1 MKTIISVLAIVLCMG
16 ETSTTAWAEDSARIR
31 QLEDD
36 VKILK
41 QSIVKQGNRID
52 ILERQL
58 STTISPFNYN
68 KNLPTEGDT
77 SGGWHNL
84 TNWQRIK
91 HGMSERQ
98 VISILGQSTS
108 FTGLL
113 PNRTIYYRGK
123 VNGSF
128 VTGNI
133 DFDDDRVMRIHIPT
147 F

>member
-1 MKTIISVLAIVLCMG
+1 MKTIISVLAIVLCLG
-16 ETSTTAWAEDSARIR
+16 VTSTTAWADDFARIR

-36 VKILK
+36 VKLLK

-52 ILERQL
+52 TLERSL
-58 STTISPFNYN
+58 SNYN
-68 KNLPTEGDT
+68 KNLPTESDT
-77 SGGWHNL
+77 NDEWHNL
-84 TNWQRIK
+84 TNWQSIK

-108 FTGLL
+108 SIGLL
-113 PNRTIYYRGK
+113 PIRTIYYRGK

-133 DFDDDRVMRIHIPT
+133 VFDDGRVMAVSIPM

>member
-1 MKTIISVLAIVLCMG
+1 MKTIISVLAIVLCLG
-16 ETSTTAWAEDSARIR
+16 VTSITTWADDFARIR

-52 ILERQL
+52 TLERSL
-58 STTISPFNYN
+58 SNYN
-68 KNLPTEGDT
+68 KNLPTESDT
-77 SGGWHNL
+77 SDGWHNL
-84 TNWQRIK
+84 TNWQSIK

-108 FTGLL
+108 SIGLL
-113 PNRTIYYRGK
+113 PIRTIYYRGK

-133 DFDDDRVMRIHIPT
+133 VLDDGRVMAVSIPM

>member
-52 ILERQL
+52 TLERSL
-58 STTISPFNYN
+58 SNYN
-68 KNLPTEGDT
+68 KNLPTERDT
-77 SGGWHNL
+77 IGGWHNL

-113 PNRTIYYRGK
+113 PIRTIYYRGK

-133 DFDDDRVMRIHIPT
+133 VLDDGRVMAVSIPM

>member
-1 MKTIISVLAIVLCMG
+1 MKTIISVLAIVLCLG
-16 ETSTTAWAEDSARIR
+16 VTSTTAWADDFARIR

-36 VKILK
+36 VKLLK

-52 ILERQL
+52 TLERSL
-58 STTISPFNYN
+58 SNYN
-68 KNLPTEGDT
+68 KNLPTESDT
-77 SGGWHNL
+77 SDGWHNL
-84 TNWQRIK
+84 INWQSIK

-108 FTGLL
+108 SIGLL
-113 PNRTIYYRGK
+113 PIRTIYYRGK

-133 DFDDDRVMRIHIPT
+133 VFDDGRVMAVSIPM

>member
-1 MKTIISVLAIVLCMG
+1 MKTILPVLTMALFLGV
-16 ETSTTAWAEDSARIR
+16 TSITAWADDSARIR

-41 QSIVKQGNRID
+41 QSIVKQGNRINT
-52 ILERQL
+52 LERQL
-58 STTISPFNYN
+58 SKTISPSNYN
-68 KNLPTEGDT
+68 NKLPTEGDT

-84 TNWQRIK
+84 TNWQRIT

-133 DFDDDRVMRIHIPT
+133 DFEDDRVMRVHIPS

>member
-1 MKTIISVLAIVLCMG
+1 MKTILPVLTMALFLGV
-16 ETSTTAWAEDSARIR
+16 TSTTAWADDSARIR

-41 QSIVKQGNRID
+41 QSIVKQGNRINT
-52 ILERQL
+52 LERQL
-58 STTISPFNYN
+58 STTISPSNYN
-68 KNLPTEGDT
+68 NKLPTEGDT

-108 FTGLL
+108 FTSLL

-133 DFDDDRVMRIHIPT
+133 DFEDDRVMRVHIPL

>member
-1 MKTIISVLAIVLCMG
+1 MKTIISVLAIVLCLG
-16 ETSTTAWAEDSARIR
+16 VTSTTAWADDFARIR

-36 VKILK
+36 VKLLK

-52 ILERQL
+52 TLERSL
-58 STTISPFNYN
+58 SNYN
-68 KNLPTEGDT
+68 KNLPTESDT
-77 SGGWHNL
+77 SDGWHNL
-84 TNWQRIK
+84 TNWQSIK

-108 FTGLL
+108 SIGLL
-113 PNRTIYYRGK
+113 PIRTIYYRGK

-133 DFDDDRVMRIHIPT
+133 VLDDGRVMAVSIPM

>member
-1 MKTIISVLAIVLCMG
+1 MALCLG
-16 ETSTTAWAEDSARIR
+16 VTSTIAWADDSARIR

-52 ILERQL
+52 TLERHS
-58 STTISPFNYN
+58 STTTSPSNYN
-68 KNLPTEGDT
+68 KKLPTEDDT

-108 FTGLL
+108 FVGLL
-113 PNRTIYYRGK
+113 HNRTIYYRGK
-123 VNGSF
+123 VNDSF
-128 VTGNI
+128 VTGSI
-133 DFDDDRVMRIHIPT
+133 VLDGDRVMTVSIPK

>member
-1 MKTIISVLAIVLCMG
+1 MKTIISVLAIVLCLG
-16 ETSTTAWAEDSARIR
+16 VTSTTAWADDFARIR

-36 VKILK
+36 VKLLK

-52 ILERQL
+52 TLERSL
-58 STTISPFNYN
+58 PNYN
-68 KNLPTEGDT
+68 KNLPTESDT
-77 SGGWHNL
+77 SDGWHNL
-84 TNWQRIK
+84 INWQSIK

-108 FTGLL
+108 SIGLL
-113 PNRTIYYRGK
+113 PIRTIYYRGK

-133 DFDDDRVMRIHIPT
+133 VFDDGRVMAVSIPM

>member
-1 MKTIISVLAIVLCMG
+1 MKTIISVLAIVLCLG
-16 ETSTTAWAEDSARIR
+16 VTSTTAWADDFARIR

-36 VKILK
+36 VKLLK
-41 QSIVKQGNRID
+41 QSIVKQGNRIET
-52 ILERQL
+52 LERSL
-58 STTISPFNYN
+58 SNYN
-68 KNLPTEGDT
+68 KNLPTESDT
-77 SGGWHNL
+77 SDGWQNL
-84 TNWQRIK
+84 TNWQSIK

-108 FTGLL
+108 SIGLL
-113 PNRTIYYRGK
+113 PIRTIYYRGK

-133 DFDDDRVMRIHIPT
+133 VFDDGRVMAVSIPM

>member
-1 MKTIISVLAIVLCMG
+1 MKTIISVLAIVLCLG
-16 ETSTTAWAEDSARIR
+16 VTSITTWADDFARIR

-36 VKILK
+36 VKLLK

-52 ILERQL
+52 SLERSL
-58 STTISPFNYN
+58 SNYN
-68 KNLPTEGDT
+68 KNLPTESDT
-77 SGGWHNL
+77 SDGWHNL
-84 TNWQRIK
+84 TNWQSIK

-108 FTGLL
+108 SIGLL
-113 PNRTIYYRGK
+113 PIRTIYYRGK

-128 VTGNI
+128 VNGNI
-133 DFDDDRVMRIHIPT
+133 VLDDGRVMAVSIPM